1 MGGGAWPFL
10 VGGAICLVNSVNER
24 DLSLLTSYAEVCD
37 ALRCSG
43 PHARYTDVFNESIAL
58 ADRPGSLQL
67 LVFNEEFLVSAS
79 HQLALTTSLPFVHT
93 ARRSYRLN
101 GPVKCSD
108 RGDVGGSLPA
118 TSREVNLRKD
128 HCRNLQKQT
137 ANTLQIK
144 SGPGRGANAP
154 VRSPPPPARANALD
168 VRANEPPARHAP
180 RKTERS
186 VRRTVAPSAGCTGG
200 GDVSRMSKRLSATD
214 ISALASMKNV
224 AKCDTWCELQNPVN
238 HRVFERKLRPKPLG
252 QGTSAWASRI
262 ASPPRP
268 SRGGRTLASRAHPRA
283 SAQMRSRGDARHD
296 QWWLNAQLACC
307 RSRSPNVTPA
317 DGPAGE
323 LGHGRGTTPRERMA
337 DGARV
342 RHRGGGGQCPPPR
355 DGRGGDAMRD
365 AQADVPW
372 PNGFGRNLRSKTRW
386 FTGFCNSHQVSHFA
400 TFFIDAR
407 AEISVAESRFD
418 IRETSPPPVHPR
430 TGPPCGGRFVRFSL
444 ARAAPGVR

>member
-24 DLSLLTSYAEVCD
+24 DLSLLTSYAE
-37 ALRCSG
+37 
-43 PHARYTDVFNESIAL
+43 ARVIFEIFIVMGIDHC
-58 ADRPGSLQL
+58 QL

-108 RGDVGGSLPA
+108 RGDV
-118 TSREVNLRKD
+118 NLRKD

-144 SGPGRGANAP
+144 SGPGAGRTAP
-154 VRSPPPPARANALD
+154 VRSPPPPAPRERARRA
-168 VRANEPPARHAP
+168 ANEPPARHAP

-238 HRVFERKLRPKPLG
+238 PSESLNARLRPKPFRPGHVCLG
-252 QGTSAWASRI
+252 VTHRVA
-262 ASPPRP
+262 PPAP
-268 SRGGRTLASRAHPRA
+268 SRGGGHWPPVRTARG
-283 SAQMRSRGDARHD
+283 SAQMRSRGDARPRPVVVERSTRV
-296 QWWLNAQLACC
+296 LSC
-307 RSRSPNVTPA
+307 RARPSSARASRWTQRRQRLRPRPQVRRDHPLSLSISISGGKETYKDSPSN
-317 DGPAGE
+317 GE
-323 LGHGRGTTPRERMA
+323 RNRE
-337 DGARV
+337 
-342 RHRGGGGQCPPPR
+342 QP
-355 DGRGGDAMRD
+355 
-365 AQADVPW
+365 
-372 PNGFGRNLRSKTRW
+372 NLRIGRLRCPNCSLEKRP
-386 FTGFCNSHQVSHFA
+386 Q
-400 TFFIDAR
+400 R
-407 AEISVAESRFD
+407 
-418 IRETSPPPVHPR
+418 R
-430 TGPPCGGRFVRFSL
+430 TGPKSPGKGRR
-444 ARAAPGVR
+444 RG

>member
-1 MGGGAWPFL
+1 M
-10 VGGAICLVNSVNER
+10 
-24 DLSLLTSYAEVCD
+24 
-37 ALRCSG
+37 
-43 PHARYTDVFNESIAL
+43 
-58 ADRPGSLQL
+58 
-67 LVFNEEFLVSAS
+67 
-79 HQLALTTSLPFVHT
+79 
-93 ARRSYRLN
+93 
-101 GPVKCSD
+101 
-108 RGDVGGSLPA
+108 
-118 TSREVNLRKD
+118 NLRKD

-154 VRSPPPPARANALD
+154 VRSPPPPARAKALD

-283 SAQMRSRGDARHD
+283 AGPNAIPRRRSSRPVVVERSTRVLSCRAR
-296 QWWLNAQLACC
+296 
-307 RSRSPNVTPA
+307 RRP
-317 DGPAGE
+317 
-323 LGHGRGTTPRERMA
+323 LGHHVGPKGASASDRDPRS
-337 DGARV
+337 
-342 RHRGGGGQCPPPR
+342 GGI
-355 DGRGGDAMRD
+355 
-365 AQADVPW
+365 
-372 PNGFGRNLRSKTRW
+372 TR
-386 FTGFCNSHQVSHFA
+386 
-400 TFFIDAR
+400 
-407 AEISVAESRFD
+407 
-418 IRETSPPPVHPR
+418 
-430 TGPPCGGRFVRFSL
+430 
-444 ARAAPGVR
+444 

>member
-238 HRVFERKLRPKPLG
+238 HRSLNACANVMRHCPAG
-252 QGTSAWASRI
+252 
-262 ASPPRP
+262 
-268 SRGGRTLASRAHPRA
+268 RGGAFCR
-283 SAQMRSRGDARHD
+283 RSSVAGAMDATARDGDAR
-296 QWWLNAQLACC
+296 QTCLLWLRRNLVQRLDGSRDSAIHTKYRISL
-307 RSRSPNVTPA
+307 RSSSM
-317 DGPAGE
+317 
-323 LGHGRGTTPRERMA
+323 RER
-337 DGARV
+337 
-342 RHRGGGGQCPPPR
+342 
-355 DGRGGDAMRD
+355 
-365 AQADVPW
+365 
-372 PNGFGRNLRSKTRW
+372 
-386 FTGFCNSHQVSHFA
+386 
-400 TFFIDAR
+400 
-407 AEISVAESRFD
+407 D
-418 IRETSPPPVHPR
+418 IRCRES
-430 TGPPCGGRFVRFSL
+430 F
-444 ARAAPGVR
+444 